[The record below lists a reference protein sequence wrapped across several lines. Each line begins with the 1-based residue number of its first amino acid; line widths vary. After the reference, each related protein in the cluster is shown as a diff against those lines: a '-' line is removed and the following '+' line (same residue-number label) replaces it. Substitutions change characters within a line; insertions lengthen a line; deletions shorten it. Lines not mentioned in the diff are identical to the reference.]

1 MRNGRILRAAGCVLY
16 LTLFGCAP
24 QSGGETPSIK
34 SPTLSV
40 VEMEKVTP
48 SAVEPTTTPTTKVE
62 ATKQPGTPQPSQT
75 PHPTL
80 TPRPTY
86 TIYPPPEIPLS
97 ESGPWLIFMAG
108 LYKESSGVSR
118 PPHLWAMN
126 PDGTGLTLLDRTP
139 VRSYIIRPTETGED
153 RSTIIYVTYTTW
165 HSEDHT
171 LKMITLPDLEVTTI
185 TPLVGAEGSDNMAL
199 NSVFDTQWFLWSPD
213 GNVLAFTGL
222 LEGRTVGVYTYDFT
236 SKTITHLTD
245 TTNTE
250 VIDYDDS
257 DETGFY
263 EGAMADACWLRWSP
277 DGRYVVYVIFS
288 GTIGGP
294 GPTGLGAARVDGGR
308 VIRLIDLG
316 ASYNIYGWRSPNE
329 ILLQDKGLRIDEP
342 DSDIYA
348 FNLDTGETTSIFDD
362 EFSDAVYAEEY
373 STLLVIQSS
382 EKPLILIRGDRRSE
396 IPNPGIG
403 HSVYSYWSGTDGV
416 FYVLADMGETRQWYT
431 ITLDGTIS
439 EKLFTSDTN
448 PYPTDWQG
456 EFTPGRLI
464 SPDETL
470 WAWAD
475 SFDVYPSLYAPV
487 DVTSGLWIGAPYAVP
502 KEIFSSPETHRDDTD
517 SMLLYDIVWTPDSQ
531 RLIYLTNHGLYIAER
546 PDFEPVL
553 IGDLYGNP
561 WLYWKA
567 VWLP

>member
-1 MRNGRILRAAGCVLY
+1 MRNDRILWAAGCVLY

-24 QSGGETPSIK
+24 QSGGETPNIE
-34 SPTLSV
+34 SPTISA

-48 SAVEPTTTPTTKVE
+48 SAVEPTITPTTKTE
-62 ATKQPGTPQPSQT
+62 ATTQPGTPQPTQ
-75 PHPTL
+75 
-80 TPRPTY
+80 TPRPTPTP

-97 ESGPWLIFMAG
+97 ESGPWLIFMAPIS
-108 LYKESSGVSR
+108 KECSGASC

-139 VRSYIIRPTETGED
+139 VRSYIIRPTEAGED
-153 RSTIIYVTYTTW
+153 GSTIIYVTHSTW
-165 HSEDHT
+165 SSADHT
-171 LKMITLPDLEVTTI
+171 LKMITLPDLEMTTI
-185 TPLVGAEGSDNMAL
+185 TPLVGAEGSDAMAL

-288 GTIGGP
+288 GTWGEP

-316 ASYNIYGWRSPNE
+316 AAYNIYGWRSPNE
-329 ILLQDKGLRIDEP
+329 ILLQDRGLRIDEP
-342 DSDIYA
+342 ESDIYA

-362 EFSDAVYAEEY
+362 EFSDAAYSEEHD
-373 STLLVIQSS
+373 TWLIIQPSG
-382 EKPLILIRGDRRSE
+382 KPLILIRGEGKSE
-396 IPNPGIG
+396 IPNPGFD
-403 HSVYSYWSGTDGV
+403 HVVRVYWSDTDGAFHARV
-416 FYVLADMGETRQWYT
+416 RKDETTLLYN
-431 ITLDGTIS
+431 ITLDGILS
-439 EKLFTSDTN
+439 ERLLTSSTAPA

-456 EFTPGRLI
+456 EFTPRRLI

-470 WAWAD
+470 WAWVD
-475 SFDVYPSLYAPV
+475 HFTVIPDLHAPL

-502 KEIFSSPETHRDDTD
+502 REIFSSSEEDRDDPD
-517 SMLLYDIVWTPDSQ
+517 KILLYDIIWTPDSQ
-531 RLIYLTNHGLYIAER
+531 RLIYLTNRGLYIAER

-553 IGDLYGNP
+553 IANWYGNP
-561 WLYWKA
+561 WLHWKA